1 LLDELL
7 DGGLEPGSTWL
18 IEGPPG
24 GGKTLLGLHFLASG
38 IVANEPGIIIAAT
51 ESPDRLMRFCSQNWP
66 DPSPFFTEL
75 RLHSHSRDQ
84 REHGR
89 IWDEIWHF
97 VQDVVQQSRNQGAKR
112 IIIDPLTPLL
122 LANENTITLW
132 DTVQM
137 IISAFDQNQGATTL
151 LTHLRIQEPRFHEI
165 GSILTACCT
174 GVMGVDHIISNTGEH
189 QIAIDL
195 YKQRYHAQSR
205 CRILAVPSVGGR
217 LEVAEE
223 TWRLAA

>member
-1 LLDELL
+1 M
-7 DGGLEPGSTWL
+7 
-18 IEGPPG
+18 
-24 GGKTLLGLHFLASG
+24 
-38 IVANEPGIIIAAT
+38 ANEPGIIIAAT

-66 DPSPFFTEL
+66 ELEVGFRKRMITILDPSPFFTEL

-122 LANENTITLW
+122 LAYENTITLW

-137 IISAFDQNQGATTL
+137 IIGAFDQNQGATTL
-151 LTHLRIQEPRFHEI
+151 LTHLNVQESRFHEI

-174 GVMGVDHIISNTGEH
+174 GVIGVDHLISNTGEH
-189 QIAIDL
+189 QIAIEL

-205 CRILAVPSVGGR
+205 CRILTVPSVGGR
-217 LEVAEE
+217 LEIAEE